1 MQKKEQAAIAMKK
14 SLIGVFLLYFLVA
27 SAQDRFFPPLVEGGD
42 FIIDGYL
49 NEGVWS
55 QAATVPFDIEFSPA
69 NNEAARK
76 ETTAYIAYSSTH
88 LFVGVYAKHDPNAI
102 RASIRP
108 RDDRN
113 IWNDDVVLL
122 RIDPYADARFNI
134 GLAVNAL
141 GSQFDVK
148 QVNALSDDKRYDST
162 FNVNFESSG
171 VIVEDGYQI
180 EMKIPFSEIPFP
192 NGTDQLW
199 RINFYRRYV
208 DNGNII
214 EVSSQIR
221 DRNNSCVVCQTTDEL
236 YLKGIEIDKRLEF
249 LPYVSSN
256 LSGERQ
262 RPSSTIDYGDLNAN
276 VGLGLNLDINKN
288 TSWELT
294 LNPDFSQVEAD
305 VTQIDVNSS
314 FSLQYPERRP
324 FFNRGTD
331 LLNFADG
338 AFYSR
343 SIVNPSVASKILSQ
357 GRKSRLLLLSALDK
371 NSPYLVGGEDRSYL
385 GEGGQSVVNVFR
397 YQYLFN
403 PQSRIG
409 GVMMNRF
416 YDGGGFGH
424 LFGVDGLFLLNQNWR
439 LSFEL
444 FKNTNQEPVQDWI
457 TTDAEIRGKTI
468 ALDGD
473 RLNGDAFYIQL
484 YRKTEFWRSYL
495 YYRNISPQYRA
506 DVGFAVKNNRRW
518 GTFYHQYLNIL
529 NKPGIQE
536 FGFGTKIDLVYTFD
550 DLYKNFSVDLFASL
564 KTYGQTEIRYTLDYD
579 ARKTFLNIPFKHLGT
594 HTLSI
599 DGAPSERF
607 NFRTK
612 FDLGK
617 DLSVNE
623 EVPEVGRLRTAFMT
637 LSFQLNEKFTVNP
650 SLRYSQ
656 LERLSGGGD
665 YFNGSIARMNLRYQ
679 FSPAFNVRLIA
690 EKNSFTNQFFIQPLI
705 QWNPNPSTI
714 FYLGGNQ
721 NTVEQ
726 IDDLQFQLFQFNRTQ
741 YFFKFQYLIGL

>member
-1 MQKKEQAAIAMKK
+1 MKK
-14 SLIGVFLLYFLVA
+14 SLVGVFLLYFLVA
-27 SAQDRFFPPLVEGGD
+27 SAQDRFYPPLVEGGD

-69 NNEAARK
+69 NNEAAQK

-88 LFVGVYAKHDPNAI
+88 LFVGVYAKHDPKAV

-171 VIVEDGYQI
+171 IIVEDGYQI

-262 RPSSTIDYGDLNAN
+262 RPSSAIDYGDLNAN

-385 GEGGQSVVNVFR
+385 GEGDQSVVNVFR

-416 YDGGGFGH
+416 YDEGGFGH

-457 TTDAEIRGKTI
+457 TTEAEIRGKTI

-536 FGFGTKIDLVYTFD
+536 FGFGTKVDMVYTFD

-623 EVPEVGRLRTAFMT
+623 EVPEVGRLRTAFIT

-656 LERLSGGGD
+656 LERLTGTGD

-726 IDDLQFQLFQFNRTQ
+726 IDDFQFQLFQFNRTQ

>member
-1 MQKKEQAAIAMKK
+1 MKK

-88 LFVGVYAKHDPNAI
+88 LFVGVYAKHDPKAI

-171 VIVEDGYQI
+171 VIVEDGFQI

-236 YLKGIEIDKRLEF
+236 YLKGIKIDKRLEF

-262 RPSSTIDYGDLNAN
+262 RPSSTIDYGNLNAN

-385 GEGGQSVVNVFR
+385 GEGDQSVVNVFR

-457 TTDAEIRGKTI
+457 TTSAEIRGKTI

-656 LERLSGGGD
+656 LERLTGGGD

-726 IDDLQFQLFQFNRTQ
+726 IDDFQFQLFQFNRTQ

>member
-1 MQKKEQAAIAMKK
+1 M
-14 SLIGVFLLYFLVA
+14 
-27 SAQDRFFPPLVEGGD
+27 
-42 FIIDGYL
+42 
-49 NEGVWS
+49 
-55 QAATVPFDIEFSPA
+55 
-69 NNEAARK
+69 
-76 ETTAYIAYSSTH
+76 
-88 LFVGVYAKHDPNAI
+88 
-102 RASIRP
+102 
-108 RDDRN
+108 
-113 IWNDDVVLL
+113 
-122 RIDPYADARFNI
+122 
-134 GLAVNAL
+134 
-141 GSQFDVK
+141 
-148 QVNALSDDKRYDST
+148 
-162 FNVNFESSG
+162 
-171 VIVEDGYQI
+171 
-180 EMKIPFSEIPFP
+180 
-192 NGTDQLW
+192 
-199 RINFYRRYV
+199 
-208 DNGNII
+208 
-214 EVSSQIR
+214 
-221 DRNNSCVVCQTTDEL
+221 
-236 YLKGIEIDKRLEF
+236 
-249 LPYVSSN
+249 
-256 LSGERQ
+256 
-262 RPSSTIDYGDLNAN
+262 
-276 VGLGLNLDINKN
+276 
-288 TSWELT
+288 
-294 LNPDFSQVEAD
+294 EAD

-385 GEGGQSVVNVFR
+385 GEGDQSVVNVFR

-416 YDGGGFGH
+416 YDEGGFGH
-424 LFGVDGLFLLNQNWR
+424 LFGVDGLFLLSQNWR

-457 TTDAEIRGKTI
+457 TTEAEIRGKTI

-536 FGFGTKIDLVYTFD
+536 FGFGTKVDMVYTFD

-623 EVPEVGRLRTAFMT
+623 EVPEVGRLRT
-637 LSFQLNEKFTVNP
+637 KWW
-650 SLRYSQ
+650 R
-656 LERLSGGGD
+656 G
-665 YFNGSIARMNLRYQ
+665 
-679 FSPAFNVRLIA
+679 
-690 EKNSFTNQFFIQPLI
+690 
-705 QWNPNPSTI
+705 
-714 FYLGGNQ
+714 
-721 NTVEQ
+721 
-726 IDDLQFQLFQFNRTQ
+726 
-741 YFFKFQYLIGL
+741 

>member
-1 MQKKEQAAIAMKK
+1 MKK
-14 SLIGVFLLYFLVA
+14 SPIGVFILYFLVA

-88 LFVGVYAKHDPNAI
+88 LFVGVYAKHDPKAI

-122 RIDPYADARFNI
+122 RIDPYADARFNV

-171 VIVEDGYQI
+171 VIVEDGFQI

-385 GEGGQSVVNVFR
+385 GEGDQSVVNVFR

-457 TTDAEIRGKTI
+457 TTSAEIRGKTI

-529 NKPGIQE
+529 NKPGVQE

-656 LERLSGGGD
+656 LERLTGGGD

-726 IDDLQFQLFQFNRTQ
+726 IDDFQFQLFQFNRTQ

>member
-1 MQKKEQAAIAMKK
+1 MKK
-14 SLIGVFLLYFLVA
+14 SPIGVFILYFLVA

-88 LFVGVYAKHDPNAI
+88 LFVGVYAKHDPKAI

-122 RIDPYADARFNI
+122 RIDPYADARFNV

-171 VIVEDGYQI
+171 VIVEDGFQI

-457 TTDAEIRGKTI
+457 TTSAEIRGKTI

-529 NKPGIQE
+529 NKPGVQE

-656 LERLSGGGD
+656 LERLTGGGD

-726 IDDLQFQLFQFNRTQ
+726 IDDFQFQLFQFNRTQ

>member
-1 MQKKEQAAIAMKK
+1 MKK

-88 LFVGVYAKHDPNAI
+88 LFVGVYAKHDPKAI

-171 VIVEDGYQI
+171 VIVEDGFQI

-236 YLKGIEIDKRLEF
+236 YLKGIKIDKRLEF

-385 GEGGQSVVNVFR
+385 GEGDQSVVNVFR

-457 TTDAEIRGKTI
+457 TTTAEIRGKTI

-656 LERLSGGGD
+656 LERLTGGGD

-726 IDDLQFQLFQFNRTQ
+726 IDDFQFQLFQFNRTQ

>member
-1 MQKKEQAAIAMKK
+1 MKK

-88 LFVGVYAKHDPNAI
+88 LFVGVYAKHDPKAI

-171 VIVEDGYQI
+171 VIVEDGFQI

-236 YLKGIEIDKRLEF
+236 YLKGIKIDKRLEF

-385 GEGGQSVVNVFR
+385 GEGDQSVVNVFR

-457 TTDAEIRGKTI
+457 TTTAEIRGKTI

-637 LSFQLNEKFTVNP
+637 LSFQLNEKFTINP

-656 LERLSGGGD
+656 LERLTGGGD

-726 IDDLQFQLFQFNRTQ
+726 IDDFQFQLFQFNRTQ

>member
-1 MQKKEQAAIAMKK
+1 MKK
-14 SLIGVFLLYFLVA
+14 SLVGVFLLYFFVA
-27 SAQDRFFPPLVEGGD
+27 SAQDRFYPPLVEGGD

-55 QAATVPFDIEFSPA
+55 QAATVPFDVEFSPA
-69 NNEAARK
+69 NNEAAQK

-88 LFVGVYAKHDPNAI
+88 LFVGVYAKHDPKAV

-171 VIVEDGYQI
+171 IIIEDGYQI

-262 RPSSTIDYGDLNAN
+262 RPSSAIDYGDLNAN

-385 GEGGQSVVNVFR
+385 GEGDQSVVNVFR

-403 PQSRIG
+403 PKSRIG

-416 YDGGGFGH
+416 YDEGGFGH

-457 TTDAEIRGKTI
+457 TTEAEIRGKTI

-536 FGFGTKIDLVYTFD
+536 FGFGTKIDMVYTFD

-599 DGAPSERF
+599 DGAPSERL

-623 EVPEVGRLRTAFMT
+623 EIPEVGRLRTAFIT

-656 LERLSGGGD
+656 LERLTGTGD

-726 IDDLQFQLFQFNRTQ
+726 IDDFQFQLFQFNRTQ

>member
-1 MQKKEQAAIAMKK
+1 MKK
-14 SLIGVFLLYFLVA
+14 SLVGVFLLYFLVA
-27 SAQDRFFPPLVEGGD
+27 SAQDRFYPPLVEGGD

-69 NNEAARK
+69 NNEAAQK

-88 LFVGVYAKHDPNAI
+88 LFVGVYAKHDPKAV

-171 VIVEDGYQI
+171 IIVEDGYQI

-262 RPSSTIDYGDLNAN
+262 RPSSAIDYGDLNAN

-385 GEGGQSVVNVFR
+385 GEGDQSVVNVFR

-416 YDGGGFGH
+416 YDEGGFGH

-457 TTDAEIRGKTI
+457 TTEAEIRGKTI

-536 FGFGTKIDLVYTFD
+536 FGFGTKVDMVYTFD

-623 EVPEVGRLRTAFMT
+623 EVPEVGRLRTAFIT

-656 LERLSGGGD
+656 LERLTGTGD

-721 NTVEQ
+721 NTVAQ
-726 IDDLQFQLFQFNRTQ
+726 IDDFQFQLFQFNRTQ

>member
-1 MQKKEQAAIAMKK
+1 MKK

-88 LFVGVYAKHDPNAI
+88 LFVGVYAKHDPKAI

-171 VIVEDGYQI
+171 VIVEDGFQI

-236 YLKGIEIDKRLEF
+236 YLKGIKIDKRLEF

-262 RPSSTIDYGDLNAN
+262 RPSSTIDYGNLNAN

-385 GEGGQSVVNVFR
+385 GEGDQSVVNVFR

-656 LERLSGGGD
+656 LERLTGGGD

-726 IDDLQFQLFQFNRTQ
+726 IDDFQFQLFQFNRTQ